1 MTEMNESGPDD
12 RVLMDALRAVGEDD
26 EAMNT
31 SPAVERRLLAEV
43 RSIGRTRWSR
53 SRVLQLAAAAALLAA
68 VALPVWYASR
78 RPSTIAESGVS
89 GETQKAAVRE
99 EATDFFP
106 LAYSTVPAP
115 GGYVVRMQVPRTVLD
130 SFGVTGFSV
139 PDDHSAT
146 VAADVFVGGDGLAR
160 AVRFVRVVP
169 Q

>member
-1 MTEMNESGPDD
+1 MNDMNGPDD
-12 RVLMDALRAVGEDD
+12 RTLMDALSAVAEDD

-31 SPAVERRLLAEV
+31 SPAVEQRLLAEV

-53 SRVLQLAAAAALLAA
+53 SRVLQVAAAAALLAA

-78 RPSTIAESGVS
+78 RPPTIGDSAVS
-89 GETQKAAVRE
+89 GEILKPAGRE

-106 LAYSTVPAP
+106 LAYSAVPAP

-130 SFGVTGFSV
+130 TFGVTGFSA
-139 PDDHSAT
+139 PEDRSAT
-146 VAADVFVGGDGLAR
+146 VSADVFVGGDGLAR

-169 Q
+169 K